1 MSTFLSLS
9 RAIDF
14 YLSTRRSLGYRLKND
29 ELLLR
34 SLARYARK
42 AHLRGP
48 LTEKL
53 VYDWACSPVNADPVW
68 WAKRVVIVRRFARFW
83 NAFDARVQV
92 PQPGVFGS
100 AYRRNPVHIY
110 TTQEISDLLAAAT
123 NLQPAGSLRPV
134 TFRSLF
140 GLLACTGLR
149 ISEALHLQ
157 IEDFDPA
164 AGMLLIRRSK
174 GGQSRYVPIHA
185 SVVRALND
193 YKRLRH
199 KHHSQARRG
208 ALFISKTGRPVS
220 YRAAIDA
227 FHSLKKQLGW
237 KQSPTPRPYDLRH
250 TFAVKRLITW
260 QRRKDDAV
268 ERKILALATYL
279 GHSNIRHTYWYLS
292 AVPELLAIVSKR
304 LTVTER
310 EHP

>member
-1 MSTFLSLS
+1 MRTALSLS
-9 RAIDF
+9 KAIDF
-14 YLSTRRSLGYRLKND
+14 YLSSRRSVGYRLKED

-34 SLARYARK
+34 SLARFARK
-42 AHLRGP
+42 AHLCGA

-53 VYDWACSPVNADPVW
+53 VYDWACSPVNADPLW
-68 WAKRVVIVRRFARFW
+68 WAKRVVIVRRFAKFW
-83 NAFDARVQV
+83 NAFDPRVQV
-92 PQPGVFGS
+92 PQSGVFGP

-110 TTQEISDLLAAAT
+110 TVQEISDLLTAAAD
-123 NLQPAGSLRPV
+123 LQPAWSLRPA

-185 SVVRALND
+185 SVVKELTD

-199 KHHSQARRG
+199 KHHPQALSG
-208 ALFISKTGRPVS
+208 AFFLSKKGRPVS
-220 YRAAIDA
+220 YGAAIDA
-227 FHSLKKQLGW
+227 FHSLKKQLDW

-250 TFAVKRLITW
+250 TFAVKRLMTW
-260 QRRKDDAV
+260 QRRKDDTV
-268 ERKILALATYL
+268 GRKILALATYL
-279 GHSNIRHTYWYLS
+279 GHRNIQHTYWYLS
-292 AVPELLAIVSKR
+292 AVPELLAIASKR
-304 LTVTER
+304 LTVTSR
-310 EHP
+310 RRP

>member
-1 MSTFLSLS
+1 MKTSLCLAH
-9 RAIDF
+9 AIDF
-14 YLSTRRSLGYRLKND
+14 YLSSRRSLGYRLKND

-34 SLARYARK
+34 SLVRFARK

-53 VYDWACSPVNADPVW
+53 VYDWACSPVNADPLW
-68 WAKRVVIVRRFARFW
+68 WARRVVIVRRFAKFW
-83 NAFDARVQV
+83 NAFDPRVQV
-92 PQPGVFGS
+92 PQSGVFGP

-110 TTQEISDLLAAAT
+110 TVQEISDLLAAAAD
-123 NLQPAGSLRPV
+123 LQPAWSLRPA

-149 ISEALHLQ
+149 ISEALNLQ
-157 IEDFDPA
+157 MEDFDPV

-174 GGQSRYVPIHA
+174 GGQSRHVPIHA
-185 SVVRALND
+185 SVVKELND

-199 KHHSQARRG
+199 KHHPQALSG
-208 ALFISKTGRPVS
+208 AFFLSKKGRPVS

-268 ERKILALATYL
+268 GRKILALATYL
-279 GHSNIRHTYWYLS
+279 GHGNIQHTYWYLS
-292 AVPELLAIVSKR
+292 AVPELLAIASKR
-304 LTVTER
+304 LTVTSR
-310 EHP
+310 RRP